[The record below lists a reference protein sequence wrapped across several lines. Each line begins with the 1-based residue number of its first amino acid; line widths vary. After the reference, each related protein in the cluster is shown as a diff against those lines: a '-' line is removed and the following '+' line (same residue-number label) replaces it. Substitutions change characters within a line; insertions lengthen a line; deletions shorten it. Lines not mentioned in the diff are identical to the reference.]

1 MKPAGRPRA
10 TWEGQLGTTGGMER
24 DRQTQNGAFLVCGG
38 TIGHCP
44 LRGRCPKMGRRTSI
58 MMMKIDGSSAGFL
71 SGVGCQNLANH
82 GIIRFQSVLFFP
94 LSFCVSVCLSISL
107 CPPLYIPLSRA
118 RTDTHARIQ
127 TRTRVQTRTRAYG
140 HNRERSKFKHER
152 RMDV

>member
-1 MKPAGRPRA
+1 
-10 TWEGQLGTTGGMER
+10 MER

-44 LRGRCPKMGRRTSI
+44 LRGRCPKMGRITSI

-82 GIIRFQSVLFFP
+82 GIVRFQSVLFFP

-107 CPPLYIPLSRA
+107 CPPLYIHLSRA

-127 TRTRVQTRTRAYG
+127 TRTHAYGHARARTDTHACIRTRTRVQTRTRAYG
-140 HNRERSKFKHER
+140 HNRERSKFKRER